1 MTTFIVSMLVIISII
16 AIARYYGDSS
26 MASNLLLT
34 LAFSVVVGLGIQFL
48 TKEKLSKKGKMLRL
62 KNSSMIVNPA
72 STQAVCIALEPV
84 QTCQSGFVS
93 QMQDITTKEKEF
105 PQIQNN
111 KFVYNKRITTI
122 PIDSS

>member
-48 TKEKLSKKGKMLRL
+48 TIRKIKQKKENAKIE
-62 KNSSMIVNPA
+62 NSSMIVNPA

-105 PQIQNN
+105 PQTQNN
-111 KFVYNKRITTI
+111 KFVYDKRITTI